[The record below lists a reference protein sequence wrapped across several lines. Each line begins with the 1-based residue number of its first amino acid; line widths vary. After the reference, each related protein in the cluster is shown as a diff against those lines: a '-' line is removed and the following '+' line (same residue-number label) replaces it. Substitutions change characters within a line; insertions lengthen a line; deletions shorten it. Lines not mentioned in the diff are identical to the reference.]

1 MRARRTIC
9 RLTGSLSVV
18 VARPAKTR
26 ARSTASWERM
36 RRTLVLSANIT
47 PSSWPAISYISSTCS
62 ITYYLIYSVKQK
74 HRGADQRRRTGH
86 ESRNV
91 RDLGTR
97 GAPDRLAGRDR
108 DEGRRARAD
117 LGRRPRS
124 AREQRGQRDLG
135 PGRLSGRGEVRD
147 GCRRVRRGGHR
158 DRRPA
163 QGLVCTRLGTGTSHR
178 STCWRAEGSPRSP
191 RPEIWRSSSRFAP
204 RKTTSSRSTRT
215 GRSTS
220 TISTRRRGSS
230 SSPAG
235 HTRQAPDGTDV
246 APPPPY
252 GRWPIALGGLQ
263 IVAGV
268 RLVERLVAEGKIR
281 NDGLEERVRQR
292 PPVQE
297 GRIEDVDALEH
308 SARVHHDPV
317 DDRPPPAFHQ

>member
-1 MRARRTIC
+1 MFFFFQAEDGIRDKLVTGVRRV
-9 RLTGSLSVV
+9 LF
-18 VARPAKTR
+18 
-26 ARSTASWERM
+26 RS
-36 RRTLVLSANIT
+36 
-47 PSSWPAISYISSTCS
+47 
-62 ITYYLIYSVKQK
+62 
-74 HRGADQRRRTGH
+74 GH

-158 DRRPA
+158 DLRPA

-235 HTRQAPDGTDV
+235 HTRQRSEEHTSE
-246 APPPPY
+246 
-252 GRWPIALGGLQ
+252 LQ
-263 IVAGV
+263 SLAYLVC
-268 RLVERLVAEGKIR
+268 RLL
-281 NDGLEERVRQR
+281 LEKKKKM
-292 PPVQE
+292 
-297 GRIEDVDALEH
+297 I
-308 SARVHHDPV
+308 
-317 DDRPPPAFHQ
+317 